1 MEKSLGKADWLRA
14 ARIALLHGGVE
25 AVRVEKLART
35 LRVTKGSFYWHFK
48 NREEILEALLH
59 EWEEERDVIS
69 NLFDKKDI
77 RSALEHLFSE
87 VGRRVKASPL
97 GEAPSDAAIFAW
109 AAVSQDVAERVNKEE
124 AIRIRLLKQAFGQDD
139 IAEYVYMAYLG
150 FIVRRQRVPS
160 SVKNF
165 PLLATV
171 STDLLLNSAPL
182 RKANKKKANKK

>member
-1 MEKSLGKADWLRA
+1 MDKSLGKADWLRA
-14 ARIALLHGGVE
+14 ARIALMHGGVE

-69 NLFDKKDI
+69 NLFDTEDI
-77 RSALEHLFSE
+77 RTALDELFSE
-87 VGRRVKASPL
+87 VGRRVKASPR

-109 AAVSQDVAERVNKEE
+109 AAVSPEVAERVNREE
-124 AIRIRLLKQAFGQDD
+124 AIRIRLLKQAFGESEV
-139 IAEYVYMAYLG
+139 AEYVYMAYLG
-150 FIVRRQRVPS
+150 FILRRQRVPS

-165 PLLATV
+165 SLLAKV
-171 STDLLLNSAPL
+171 STDLVLKSAQL
-182 RKANKKKANKK
+182 KTNKRTGNKP